1 MQTPFI
7 QNHQYNEIRK
17 QVNFLLKAMRTVADR
32 KVLDTVRSTTVTYA
46 IAAFDELNVE
56 ERHLLEQLSN
66 HEAAHELQNYLD
78 SLEAYIV
85 PFPHVTQKQIQK
97 LFPKV
102 KKLKVP
108 DLEMNDYNHTTY
120 LRWIDIATNRLFI
133 VYPYKGQLVGLEG
146 SITPINKK
154 GYCMFCNRQH
164 ELGFFNVKTKK
175 GGSQDNFS
183 SIGQYVCMDGEA
195 CNHNI
200 TDPAVLERFIHST
213 GK

>member
-7 QNHQYNEIRK
+7 QNHQYNEIKK
-17 QVNFLLKAMRTVADR
+17 QANFLLKTMRTIADR
-32 KVLDTVRSTTVTYA
+32 KVLDTVRSTTVNNA
-46 IAAFDELNVE
+46 IEAFDELTVE
-56 ERHLLEQLSN
+56 ERDLLEQLSKY
-66 HEAAHELQNYLD
+66 EAAHELQNYLD
-78 SLEAYIV
+78 SLEAYVV
-85 PFPHVTQKQIQK
+85 PFPNVTLKQIQK

-108 DLEMNDYNHTTY
+108 DLETIDYKHTTY

-133 VYPYKGQLVGLEG
+133 VYPYEGQLVGLEG

-164 ELGFFNVKTKK
+164 ELGFFNVKTRK
-175 GGSQDNFS
+175 GGSPDNFS
-183 SIGQYVCMDGEA
+183 STGQYVCMDGEA

-200 TDPAVLERFIHST
+200 TNPSSLERFIHST

>member
-7 QNHQYNEIRK
+7 QNHQYNEIKK

-32 KVLDTVRSTTVTYA
+32 KVLDTVRSTTVSNA

-56 ERHLLEQLSN
+56 ELHLLEQLSN

-78 SLEAYIV
+78 SLKAYIV

-108 DLEMNDYNHTTY
+108 DLEMIDYN
-120 LRWIDIATNRLFI
+120 
-133 VYPYKGQLVGLEG
+133 QL
-146 SITPINKK
+146 S
-154 GYCMFCNRQH
+154 
-164 ELGFFNVKTKK
+164 
-175 GGSQDNFS
+175 
-183 SIGQYVCMDGEA
+183 
-195 CNHNI
+195 
-200 TDPAVLERFIHST
+200 
-213 GK
+213 